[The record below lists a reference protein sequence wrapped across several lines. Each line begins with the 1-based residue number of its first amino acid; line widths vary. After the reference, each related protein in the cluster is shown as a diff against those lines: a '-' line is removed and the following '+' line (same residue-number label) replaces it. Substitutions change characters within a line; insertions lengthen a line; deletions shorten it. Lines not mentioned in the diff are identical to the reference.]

1 MRIIVSSI
9 LALMTISAV
18 TGCATVPSR
27 AGSGFLYSNVKDYT
41 NVEYI
46 NLATSKK
53 GVACGNNI
61 LGLVV
66 MGDMSIDTAK
76 KKGGI
81 TKVATVDFEGTSI
94 LGLYSTVCLV
104 VRGE

>member
-1 MRIIVSSI
+1 MLLRIALLLSTVL
-9 LALMTISAV
+9 LAN
-18 TGCATVPSR
+18 CATVGSR
-27 AGSGFLYSNVKDYT
+27 MGMGLFYTNVKDYT
-41 NVEYI
+41 NVEFE
-46 NLATSKK
+46 NVGTSKAGK
-53 GVACGNNI
+53 SCGSNI
-61 LGLVV
+61 LGLVAT
-66 MGDMSIDTAK
+66 GNTSIDAAK

>member
-1 MRIIVSSI
+1 MNLRSIVFV
-9 LALMTISAV
+9 LMALSLTN
-18 TGCATVPSR
+18 CATVPSR
-27 AGSGFLYSNVKDYT
+27 IGMGLWYTNVKDYT

-46 NLATSKK
+46 NGGTSKAGK
-53 GVACGNNI
+53 SCGTNI
-61 LGLVV
+61 LGLIAT
-66 MGDMSIDTAK
+66 GNTSIDAAK

-94 LGLYSTVCLV
+94 LGLYSTTCLV

>member
-1 MRIIVSSI
+1 MLRI
-9 LALMTISAV
+9 ALVLSTV
-18 TGCATVPSR
+18 LLTNCATVGSR
-27 AGSGFLYSNVKDYT
+27 MGSGIFYTNVKDYT
-41 NVEYI
+41 NVEFENI
-46 NLATSKK
+46 GTSKAGK
-53 GVACGNNI
+53 SCGTNI

-66 MGDMSIDTAK
+66 TGNTSIDAAK

>member
-1 MRIIVSSI
+1 MIRIGLLLSTLFI
-9 LALMTISAV
+9 AN
-18 TGCATVPSR
+18 CASVGSR
-27 AGSGFLYSNVKDYT
+27 MGSGLFYTNVKDYT
-41 NVEYI
+41 NVEFEKVG
-46 NLATSKK
+46 TSKAGK
-53 GVACGNNI
+53 SCGTNI

-66 MGDMSIDTAK
+66 TGNTSIDAAK